1 MLRVHPTRRNY
12 EAERSFVSVL
22 PTVEEFPNENILK
35 RVYKGSVGM
44 MMSAVAKKQK
54 LTRKEIDE
62 LYAIL
67 RQAEEAKE

>member
-1 MLRVHPTRRNY
+1 
-12 EAERSFVSVL
+12 
-22 PTVEEFPNENILK
+22 
-35 RVYKGSVGM
+35 M